1 MNDLDKEYGRQITF
15 LQLDVSLP
23 ESKRAVRAND
33 LKGHGAL
40 ARDLTDR
47 VIWTGPGHQLT
58 RDNLL
63 EGVNALLDVT
73 SRQQA
78 Q

>member
-15 LQLDVSLP
+15 LQFDAHLP
-23 ESKRAVRAND
+23 ESRKVIRAQD
-33 LKGHGAL
+33 LQSHGAV

-47 VIWTGPGHQLT
+47 IIWVGPGHGIT

-63 EGVNALLDVT
+63 VGVNALLDVT

-78 Q
+78 K

>member
-1 MNDLDKEYGRQITF
+1 MNDLDKEYGGQITF
-15 LQLDVSLP
+15 LQLSALRRDSIW
-23 ESKRAVRAND
+23 AIRAND

-40 ARDLTDR
+40 AKDLTDR
-47 VIWTGPGHQLT
+47 VIWAGPGHQLT

-78 Q
+78 K

>member
-1 MNDLDKEYGRQITF
+1 MNDLDKKYSPQITF
-15 LQLDVSLP
+15 LQLDAHLP
-23 ESKRAVRAND
+23 ESRRVIRAND

-47 VIWTGPGHQLT
+47 VIWAGPGHQLT
-58 RDNLL
+58 RENLL

-78 Q
+78 K

>member
-1 MNDLDKEYGRQITF
+1 MNDLDQEYGQQITF
-15 LQLDVSLP
+15 LQLAASLP
-23 ESKRAVRAND
+23 ESKRAIRAND
-33 LKGHGAL
+33 LKSHGAL

-47 VIWTGPGHQLT
+47 VIWTGPGHGLT

>member
-15 LQLDVSLP
+15 LQLASSLP
-23 ESKRAVRAND
+23 ESKRAIRAHG
-33 LKGHGAL
+33 LRSHGAL

-47 VIWTGPGHQLT
+47 VIWVGPGHQLT

-63 EGVNALLDVT
+63 EGVTALLDVT

>member
-15 LQLDVSLP
+15 LQLDAHLP
-23 ESKRAVRAND
+23 ESRRVIWAND
-33 LKGHGAL
+33 LMGHGAL
-40 ARDLTDR
+40 AMDLTDR
-47 VIWTGPGHQLT
+47 VIWTGAGHQLT

-63 EGVNALLDVT
+63 EAVNALLDVT